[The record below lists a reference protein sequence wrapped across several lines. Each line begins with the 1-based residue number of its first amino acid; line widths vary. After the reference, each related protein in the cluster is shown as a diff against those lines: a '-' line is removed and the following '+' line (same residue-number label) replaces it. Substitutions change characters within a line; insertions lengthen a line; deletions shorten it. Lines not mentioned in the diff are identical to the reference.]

1 MENMDEGTTN
11 IIIIQSSNEFEKACE
26 DEVKWAEDK
35 IKWIKQKHRNL
46 LSKSSDINND
56 ITELRGRLRSEEE
69 LRKLENIELKG
80 KITQL
85 ENDKLES
92 WRVMIVRQLAQSVQ
106 HYMTKQFPAG
116 VFKTK
121 FSHQCTFENIESKAE
136 KSQNP
141 NVKQIFTDI
150 LDKFSE
156 CGVDDLTDVGPI
168 IKEIREL
175 GTGTSHPNRMI
186 RVNEFGVFVEFVPT
200 AEEVRAII
208 NEVSLSPNLKK
219 YAHILVDM
227 LIKLVPPNN
236 PIVYSNE

>member
-1 MENMDEGTTN
+1 
-11 IIIIQSSNEFEKACE
+11 
-26 DEVKWAEDK
+26 
-35 IKWIKQKHRNL
+35 
-46 LSKSSDINND
+46 
-56 ITELRGRLRSEEE
+56 
-69 LRKLENIELKG
+69 
-80 KITQL
+80 
-85 ENDKLES
+85 
-92 WRVMIVRQLAQSVQ
+92 
-106 HYMTKQFPAG
+106 MTKQFPAD

-121 FSHQCTFENIESKAE
+121 FSHQCTFENIELKAE

-168 IKEIREL
+168 IIEEIRKL

-186 RVNEFGVFVEFVPT
+186 RINEFGEFVEFVPT

-208 NEVSLSPNLKK
+208 NEVDLSPILKQ

-236 PIVYSNE
+236 PIVYSSYEA